1 MLKKSVIKA
10 LLVSSVVII
19 KKSFDLDIKLTRK
32 ISLIAILILKFI
44 ILYINSINNNS
55 KLQTIYF
62 NTKLFDY
69 GDRFYKKIIWQ
80 II

>member
-69 GDRFYKKIIWQ
+69 GDRFYKKII
-80 II
+80 